1 LNNLQNNGVTI
12 HREIHLSDKPDA
24 EYIVFIHGLGLDLTT
39 WKYIIPLIK
48 EEYNIVLYDLR
59 GHGLTAAEDIPFT
72 WDLMCED
79 LNEVISDLKMKCFHL
94 VGHAIGGIIGIY
106 YSLKNVNSIISLTLI
121 STPGVYSQNVLEKS
135 VEFRQ
140 SLASGTSI
148 EPLSSPLVKTITNKP
163 SDSQEVHLLH
173 NAYQRVK
180 VTKYFE
186 LMHLFLDERPSLD
199 DFSQLHVPTLVIA
212 GSLDTLLQPYLSG
225 AMSSL
230 IPKSTFITIANSSN
244 VTFIDQPQE
253 TAQKI
258 IDFLKSPDLST
269 PSIEYNDPL
278 LIDTKEEL
286 FEIIKNREQKKEQT
300 GTLKIQVLTTF
311 RVYINDK
318 EVLEGW
324 NKRNAKKILIYLLLH
339 PTSTREELYD
349 EFWPNH
355 EISKAQ
361 NNLRVSLNYLNKL
374 ICTDQ
379 FSFLLTDRE
388 HIYLK
393 GEIQSD
399 LSDFIEMLQQVA
411 NEESPKKRE
420 KMFLDILE
428 NLPFDWL
435 RGYYDNWILT
445 LRDNIERKLL
455 KLTEDFILFHQ
466 ERINYEK
473 AMSFV
478 SYAIFFRKHEIKYY
492 DWMIELLLKSGKQCN
507 TYEWEMKKQAVLQE
521 LTL

>member
-1 LNNLQNNGVTI
+1 MNNLHNNDVTI
-12 HREIHLSDKPDA
+12 HREIHLTEKIDA

-39 WKYIIPLIK
+39 WHYIVPFLK
-48 EEYNIVLYDLR
+48 GEYNIVLYDLR
-59 GHGLTAAEDIPFT
+59 GHGLTSAGDIPFT

-106 YSLKNVNSIISLTLI
+106 YSLKNVNSILSLTLI
-121 STPGVYSQNVLEKS
+121 STPGFYSENVLKKS
-135 VEFRQ
+135 VEFRH

-148 EPLSSPLVKTITNKP
+148 EPLSSLLVKTISNKP

-173 NAYQRVK
+173 NAYQRVI

-186 LMHLFLDERPSLD
+186 LFNLFIDARPSLD
-199 DFSQLHVPTLVIA
+199 DFSLLHVPTLVMA
-212 GSLDTLLQPYLSG
+212 GSSDLLLQPYLSG
-225 AMSSL
+225 VMSSL

-258 IDFLKSPDLST
+258 IGFLESPDLST
-269 PSIEYNDPL
+269 PCTQYNDPL

-286 FEIIKNREQKKEQT
+286 FEIIKNRKQKKQQT
-300 GTLKIQVLTTF
+300 GILKIQVLTTF
-311 RVYINDK
+311 RVYINDT

-349 EFWPNH
+349 EFWPDL
-355 EISKAQ
+355 EIGKAQ

-374 ICTDQ
+374 IYTDQ
-379 FSFLLTDRE
+379 FSFLHTDRE

-393 GEIQSD
+393 GQIQCD
-399 LSDFIEMLQQVA
+399 LNDLIEMLHRAA
-411 NEESPKKRE
+411 NEEIPKKKE
-420 KMFLDILE
+420 KLVLDIIE
-428 NLPFDWL
+428 NLPLDWL
-435 RGYYDNWILT
+435 SGYYDNWILT

-455 KLTEDFILFHQ
+455 KLTEYFILFHQ
-466 ERINYEK
+466 EKLNYEK
-473 AMSFV
+473 AMNFV
-478 SYAIFFRKHEIKYY
+478 SYAIFLRKHEIRYY
-492 DWMIELLLKSGKQCN
+492 DWMIELLLKSGKKSN
-507 TYEWEMKKQAVLQE
+507 TNEWEMKKQAVLQE
-521 LTL
+521 LT